1 VSTDE
6 HRCDQELWEAAVTGE
21 ADAFGEL
28 FERHHGLIYNFCF
41 RRTGSWSTAED
52 LMAVVF
58 LEAWR
63 TRRVM
68 QLHDGSLLPW
78 LYAIATNVTRHQHRS
93 TGRHQAA
100 LARVASRVT
109 NVPDHADEIIDRI
122 SDEERMR
129 QVLGAFTQ
137 LPQRERD
144 VLELAAFASL
154 DYAQIAAALGIPVG
168 TVRSRLSRGRSRLRG
183 IVDDIDRYDDEIK
196 EAQP

>member
-1 VSTDE
+1 MTTDE
-6 HRCDQELWEAAVTGE
+6 HRCDQELWEAAVIGE

-63 TRRVM
+63 TRRGM

-109 NVPDHADEIIDRI
+109 NVPDHADEIIDRM
-122 SDEERMR
+122 SDEQRMR

-154 DYAQIAAALGIPVG
+154 DYAQIGAALGIPIG

-183 IVDDIDRYDDEIK
+183 IVDDIDKYDDEIK
-196 EAQP
+196 EA

>member
-1 VSTDE
+1 MSTDE
-6 HRCDQELWEAAVTGE
+6 HRCDQELWEAAVIGE

-28 FERHHGLIYNFCF
+28 FERHHVLIYNFCF
-41 RRTGSWSTAED
+41 RRTGSWSIAED

-63 TRRVM
+63 TRRGM

-109 NVPDHADEIIDRI
+109 DIPDHADEIIDRI
-122 SDEERMR
+122 SDEQRMR
-129 QVLGAFTQ
+129 QVLGAFNQ

-144 VLELAAFASL
+144 VLELAAFANL

-168 TVRSRLSRGRSRLRG
+168 TVRSRLSRGRGRLRL
-183 IVDDIDRYDDEIK
+183 IVGDINTYDDEIE
-196 EAQP
+196 EA

>member
-6 HRCDQELWEAAVTGE
+6 HQCDQELWEAAVIGD

-63 TRRVM
+63 TRREM

-93 TGRHQAA
+93 TGRHRAA

-109 NVPDHADEIIDRI
+109 NVPDHAEEIINRI
-122 SDEERMR
+122 GDEQRMR

-144 VLELAAFASL
+144 VLELAAFANL

-183 IVDDIDRYDDEIK
+183 IVGDIDKYAEEIE
-196 EAQP
+196 EA

>member
-1 VSTDE
+1 MSTDKD
-6 HRCDQELWEAAVTGE
+6 RCDQELWEAAVIGE

-28 FERHHGLIYNFCF
+28 FERHHVLIYNFCF

-63 TRRVM
+63 TRREM
-68 QLHDGSLLPW
+68 RLHNDSLLPW
-78 LYAIATNVTRHQHRS
+78 LYAIAINVLRHQHRS

-100 LARVASRVT
+100 LARIASRVT
-109 NVPDHADEIIDRI
+109 DVPDHADEVINRI
-122 SDEERMR
+122 GDEQRMR
-129 QVLGAFTQ
+129 QILGEFYK

-154 DYAQIAAALGIPVG
+154 DYSQIAVALGIPIG

-183 IVDDIDRYDDEIK
+183 VLDGINRYDNEIE
-196 EAQP
+196 EA